1 MRKLYITILSGLLLG
16 LSSCAD
22 MFLDLEPQDQ
32 RTDVVYF
39 KKPADFKEYAT
50 GFYNQLLGWRT
61 PYGKYSIY
69 EFMDSSS
76 DLAANFVNSS
86 DVGRGTISVSSSDE
100 RWDKCY
106 SYIRTVNILF
116 EKAKDYPGNPSEIA
130 PYLAEAYFFRAYN
143 YFTLL
148 KAFGGVPVVT
158 SVMDTDS
165 PELRSSRNS
174 RYEVVD
180 LILSD
185 LTNAIAALP
194 IEQNIS
200 EADKGRVSKWAAEA
214 FKARVL
220 LYEATWRKY
229 NGTSTD
235 FEGSAGPARDQV
247 NEFLEEAIS
256 LCDDVMKRG
265 GYQIWNYNSN
275 EKIKNQSNLYLFN
288 LEDAG
293 SNPAG
298 LTKSSNKEF
307 ILYGVY
313 DINLRTGGVNLSHTV
328 MLMIPSRKLIDMFLC
343 TDGKPIDKSDL
354 FQGYHKTGDEF
365 KNRDYRL
372 MNYINGG
379 VDPTP
384 GSVTL
389 DKGLAGYDCAK
400 FKAYNY
406 PTYRKANDES
416 ANYPVLRLAE
426 VYLNYAEAVM
436 ERYGEISDDQLN
448 KSINKI
454 RARAGIANLTNA
466 LAKRI
471 QEGVPANA
479 SKTVN
484 QVMLDEIRRERAL
497 ELYMEGFRC
506 DDLKRWGI
514 AEKNLNE
521 SRCGAVVGNASY
533 PTAFIDEN
541 GNATS
546 AFNPAIF
553 TKGTEEVETGKGKL
567 PCVVLLKSSDC
578 AFTKGD
584 YLWAIP
590 RNQINLNSNLVQNP
604 GY

>member
-1 MRKLYITILSGLLLG
+1 MKKITNYILICTCALG
-16 LSSCAD
+16 FSSCVNT
-22 MFLDLEPQDQ
+22 FLDLEPLDAK
-32 RTDVVYF
+32 TDVIYF
-39 KKPADFKEYAT
+39 KTPEHFREYAN
-50 GFYNQLLGWRT
+50 GLYGQLLGWQSS
-61 PYGKYSIY
+61 YGSI
-69 EFMDSSS
+69 FDHMDAAS
-76 DLAANFVNSS
+76 DLSTCFRYSYG
-86 DVGRGTISVSSSDE
+86 VGTGVMGVPNDDSRWGNCYGNIRATNHMFERAVSS
-100 RWDKCY
+100 Y
-106 SYIRTVNILF
+106 T
-116 EKAKDYPGNPSEIA
+116 GNLADIKKE
-130 PYLAEAYFFRAYN
+130 LAEGHFFRAYN
-143 YFTLL
+143 YFYLL
-148 KAFGGVPVVT
+148 KFFGGVPVVT
-158 SVMDTDS
+158 KVLDVTS
-165 PELRSSRNS
+165 PELYGKRNS
-174 RYEVVD
+174 RYEVVN

-185 LTNAIAALP
+185 LDEAIAGLP
-194 IEQNIS
+194 LEQNITS
-200 EADKGRVSKWAAEA
+200 ADKGKISKQAAQA

-235 FEGSAGPARDQV
+235 FEGSAGPASDQV
-247 NEFLEEAIS
+247 NTFLEESVQLSETVMGDAAYS
-256 LCDDVMKRG
+256 L
-265 GYQIWNYNSN
+265 WNYNNVAAMRNMSN
-275 EKIKNQSNLYLFN
+275 RYLFN
-288 LEDAG
+288 IEEEA

-298 LTKSSNKEF
+298 AGRATNKEF
-307 ILYGVY
+307 IIASVY
-313 DINLRTGGVNLSHTV
+313 SQETRKGQVDLNQVIYTDMR
-328 MLMIPSRKLIDMFLC
+328 PSRKLIDMFLC
-343 TDGKPIDKSDL
+343 TDGLPVSMSDK
-354 FQGYHKTGDEF
+354 FQGYKNPGDEF
-365 KNRDYRL
+365 QNRDFRL
-372 MNYINGG
+372 TSYVGSYATSLTVENCGYG
-379 VDPTP
+379 V
-384 GSVTL
+384 S
-389 DKGLAGYDCAK
+389 K
-400 FKAYNY
+400 FAITDIQRQSK
-406 PTYRKANDES
+406 DES

-533 PTAFIDEN
+533 PTAFVDEN

-553 TKGTEEVETGKGKL
+553 TKGTEVVETGKGKL

>member
-1 MRKLYITILSGLLLG
+1 MKKITNYILICTCALG
-16 LSSCAD
+16 FSSCVNT
-22 MFLDLEPQDQ
+22 FLDLEPLDAK
-32 RTDVVYF
+32 TDVIYF
-39 KKPADFKEYAT
+39 KTPEHFREYAN
-50 GFYNQLLGWRT
+50 GLYGQLLGWQSS
-61 PYGKYSIY
+61 YGSI
-69 EFMDSSS
+69 FDHMDAAS
-76 DLAANFVNSS
+76 DLSTCFRYSYG
-86 DVGRGTISVSSSDE
+86 VGTGVMGVPNDDSRWGNCYGNIRATNHMFERAVSS
-100 RWDKCY
+100 Y
-106 SYIRTVNILF
+106 T
-116 EKAKDYPGNPSEIA
+116 GNLADIKKE
-130 PYLAEAYFFRAYN
+130 LAEGHFFRAYN
-143 YFTLL
+143 YFYLL
-148 KAFGGVPVVT
+148 KFFGGVPVVT
-158 SVMDTDS
+158 KVLDVTS
-165 PELRSSRNS
+165 PELYGKRNS
-174 RYEVVD
+174 RYEVVN

-185 LTNAIAALP
+185 LDEAIAGLP
-194 IEQNIS
+194 
-200 EADKGRVSKWAAEA
+200 
-214 FKARVL
+214 
-220 LYEATWRKY
+220 
-229 NGTSTD
+229 
-235 FEGSAGPARDQV
+235 
-247 NEFLEEAIS
+247 LEESVQLSEIVMGDAAYS
-256 LCDDVMKRG
+256 L
-265 GYQIWNYNSN
+265 WNYNN
-275 EKIKNQSNLYLFN
+275 VAAMKNLSSRYLFN
-288 LEDAG
+288 IEEEA

-298 LTKSSNKEF
+298 AGRATNKEF
-307 ILYGVY
+307 IIASVY
-313 DINLRTGGVNLSHTV
+313 SQETRKGQVDLNQVIYTDMR
-328 MLMIPSRKLIDMFLC
+328 PSRKLIDMFLC
-343 TDGKPIDKSDL
+343 TDGLPVSMSDK
-354 FQGYHKTGDEF
+354 FQGYKNPGDEF
-365 KNRDYRL
+365 QNRDFRL
-372 MNYINGG
+372 TSYVGSYSTSLTVESCGYG
-379 VDPTP
+379 V
-384 GSVTL
+384 S
-389 DKGLAGYDCAK
+389 K
-400 FKAYNY
+400 FAITDIQRQSK
-406 PTYRKANDES
+406 DES

-479 SKTVN
+479 TKTVN

>member
-1 MRKLYITILSGLLLG
+1 
-16 LSSCAD
+16 
-22 MFLDLEPQDQ
+22 
-32 RTDVVYF
+32 
-39 KKPADFKEYAT
+39 
-50 GFYNQLLGWRT
+50 
-61 PYGKYSIY
+61 
-69 EFMDSSS
+69 MDAAS
-76 DLAANFVNSS
+76 DLSTCFRYSYG
-86 DVGRGTISVSSSDE
+86 VGTGVMGVPNDDSRWGNCYGNIRATNHMFERAVSS
-100 RWDKCY
+100 Y
-106 SYIRTVNILF
+106 T
-116 EKAKDYPGNPSEIA
+116 GNLADIKKE
-130 PYLAEAYFFRAYN
+130 LAEGHFFRAYN
-143 YFTLL
+143 YFYLL
-148 KAFGGVPVVT
+148 KFFGGVPVVT
-158 SVMDTDS
+158 KVLDVTS
-165 PELRSSRNS
+165 PELYGKRNS
-174 RYEVVD
+174 RYEVVN

-185 LTNAIAALP
+185 LDEAIAGLP
-194 IEQNIS
+194 LEQNITS
-200 EADKGRVSKWAAEA
+200 ADKGKISKQAAQA

-235 FEGSAGPARDQV
+235 FEGSAGPASDQV
-247 NEFLEEAIS
+247 NAFLEESVQLSETVMGDAAYS
-256 LCDDVMKRG
+256 L
-265 GYQIWNYNSN
+265 WNYNNVAAMKNLSN
-275 EKIKNQSNLYLFN
+275 RYLFN
-288 LEDAG
+288 IEEEA

-298 LTKSSNKEF
+298 AGRATNKEF
-307 ILYGVY
+307 IIASVYSQDVGSYATSLTVENCGYGVSKFAIT
-313 DINLRTGGVNLSHTV
+313 DIQRQS
-328 MLMIPSRKLIDMFLC
+328 K
-343 TDGKPIDKSDL
+343 
-354 FQGYHKTGDEF
+354 
-365 KNRDYRL
+365 
-372 MNYINGG
+372 
-379 VDPTP
+379 
-384 GSVTL
+384 
-389 DKGLAGYDCAK
+389 
-400 FKAYNY
+400 
-406 PTYRKANDES
+406 DES